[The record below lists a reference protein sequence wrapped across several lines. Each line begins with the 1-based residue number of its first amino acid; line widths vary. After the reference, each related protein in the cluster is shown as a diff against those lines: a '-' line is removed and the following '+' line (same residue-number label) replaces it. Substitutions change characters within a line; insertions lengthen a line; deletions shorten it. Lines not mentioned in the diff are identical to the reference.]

1 MDFEE
6 KILPLES
13 DSCKNAS
20 KSSKSPFKNYIY
32 ELILI
37 LILMLFLCVISGF
50 SIIGSNSM
58 DFSFKN
64 NYYYSN
70 DQENNNK
77 GIVENSIPLNLKIQ
91 SWNLR
96 YDSIDDGKSIEQS
109 ISEMNETV
117 PSDDEIEY
125 YSEYKEVSW
134 SLRRFGIANSVKMN
148 NIDFFTVNEA
158 LIRQVLDLEILLDT
172 NWIGVGRDDGGEKG
186 EFQAIF
192 YNEDKFK
199 LLHNSTFWLST
210 TPFIPSKF
218 HDAGSIRSTTVATFK
233 DLESGKKF
241 TVLNTHLDDQS
252 DDQRKLGAGLLKYR
266 ASYELQQSDIS
277 AVLLLG
283 DFNSQSSGKSSS
295 AYNIAIGDLN
305 YTLLDQK
312 IDIDFLKK
320 YNSTVNGNFVFNDI
334 LKLTSVDKRMGN
346 HATFTGFEKDK
357 TNFQRIDFQFIGGFK
372 DIDENNKNTD
382 KYSIDKSVIV
392 DSFYV
397 GENWYDDSYYLS
409 DHRPVV
415 SELTFQ

>member
-158 LIRQVLDLEILLDT
+158 LIRQVLDLEILLDM

-283 DFNSQSSGKSSS
+283 DFNSQSSGRSSS

-305 YTLLDQK
+305 HNLLDQE

-320 YNSTVNGNFVFNDI
+320 YNSTMNGNFVFNDI

>member
-13 DSCKNAS
+13 DSCKNAN

-96 YDSIDDGKSIEQS
+96 YDSIADGKSIEQS

-158 LIRQVLDLEILLDT
+158 LISQVLDLEILLDM

-305 YTLLDQK
+305 YNLLDQE

-320 YNSTVNGNFVFNDI
+320 YNSTMNGNFVFNDI

-382 KYSIDKSVIV
+382 KYSIDKSDIV

>member
-13 DSCKNAS
+13 DSCKNAI
-20 KSSKSPFKNYIY
+20 KSSKSPFKNYKY

-96 YDSIDDGKSIEQS
+96 YDSIADGKSIEQS

-158 LIRQVLDLEILLDT
+158 LISQVLDLEILLDM

-283 DFNSQSSGKSSS
+283 DFNSQSSGRSSS

-305 YTLLDQK
+305 YNLLDQE

-320 YNSTVNGNFVFNDI
+320 YNSTMNGNFVFNDI

>member
-13 DSCKNAS
+13 DSCKNAN

-96 YDSIDDGKSIEQS
+96 YDSIADGKSIEQS

-158 LIRQVLDLEILLDT
+158 LIRQVLDLEILLDM

-305 YTLLDQK
+305 YNLLDQE

-320 YNSTVNGNFVFNDI
+320 YNSTMNGNFVFNDI

-382 KYSIDKSVIV
+382 KYSIDKSDIV

>member
-1 MDFEE
+1 
-6 KILPLES
+6 
-13 DSCKNAS
+13 
-20 KSSKSPFKNYIY
+20 
-32 ELILI
+32 
-37 LILMLFLCVISGF
+37 
-50 SIIGSNSM
+50 M

-64 NYYYSN
+64 KYYYYSN
-70 DQENNNK
+70 NQGKNGKYDNNNSTNDK
-77 GIVENSIPLNLKIQ
+77 SAVENSVPLNLKIQ

-96 YDSIDDGKSIEQS
+96 YDSLSDGKSIEQS
-109 ISEMNETV
+109 ILEMNETI
-117 PSDDEIEY
+117 PNDDEIEY
-125 YSEYKEVSW
+125 YSEYEEVSW
-134 SLRRFGIANSVKMN
+134 SIRRFGIANSVRMN

-158 LIRQVLDLEILLDT
+158 LVRQVTDLEILLDMH
-172 NWIGVGRDDGGEKG
+172 WIGVGRDDGGEKG

-233 DLESGKKF
+233 DLESGKNF

-252 DDQRKLGAGLLKYR
+252 DDQRKLGAALLKYR
-266 ASYELQQSDIS
+266 ASYELQQPGIS

-283 DFNSQSSGKSSS
+283 DFNSQSSGKSSA
-295 AYNIAIGDLN
+295 AYNIAIGNLKYDLS
-305 YTLLDQK
+305 DQG
-312 IDIDFLKK
+312 IDANFLKK
-320 YNSTVNGNFVFNDI
+320 YNSTMNGNFVFSDI
-334 LKLTSVDKRMGN
+334 LKLSSVDKRMGN

-357 TNFQRIDFQFIGGFK
+357 SSFQRIDFQFIGGFK
-372 DIDENNKNTD
+372 DVGENNEITD
-382 KYSIDKSVIV
+382 SRSIDKFVTV

-415 SELTFQ
+415 SELTFK

>member
-6 KILPLES
+6 KFLPLES
-13 DSCKNAS
+13 DSCKNAF
-20 KSSKSPFKNYIY
+20 KSSKSPFKNYKY

-96 YDSIDDGKSIEQS
+96 YDSIADGKSIEQS

-158 LIRQVLDLEILLDT
+158 LIRQVLDLEILLDM

-283 DFNSQSSGKSSS
+283 DFNSQSSGRSSS

-305 YTLLDQK
+305 YNLLDQE

-320 YNSTVNGNFVFNDI
+320 YNSTMNGNFVFNDI